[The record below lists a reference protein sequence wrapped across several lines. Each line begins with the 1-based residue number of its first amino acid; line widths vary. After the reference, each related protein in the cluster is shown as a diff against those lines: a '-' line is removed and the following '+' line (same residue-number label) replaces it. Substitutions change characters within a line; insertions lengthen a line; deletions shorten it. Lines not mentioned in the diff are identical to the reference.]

1 MIASAIYAT
10 PQPDDRADPGS
21 SGSAAVRLA
30 KAANDGRDS
39 VNVTAKAF
47 LGGLRRRLTLRFRA
61 HRFDIG
67 DRLLEDM
74 TEHAD
79 RNVA

>member
-1 MIASAIYAT
+1 MHDEYRLETLQESLADGFL
-10 PQPDDRADPGS
+10 DDEAGDEIGRIDDAF
-21 SGSAAVRLA
+21 ALA
-30 KAANDGRDS
+30 
-39 VNVTAKAF
+39 
-47 LGGLRRRLTLRFRA
+47 LGGLRRRLTLRFCA
-61 HRFDIG
+61 HFFDIG